1 MLLELKE
8 QFQLMSEQ
16 MAEMRNKEDNRTTT
30 ESSRDS
36 EIEQEPGESEEQGA
50 VGGQLATVDTL
61 RQDFRLMSQAAKRLA
76 RLRLDDSDDEDMDS
90 YSRSRESGK
99 KSGSV
104 LTPTDKV
111 RKQIDWPHMHIQ
123 RMFGGRKKSVSY
135 VDLRIDEFVYGFMS
149 MIESPQCK
157 WNYRV
162 MTKILKNL
170 MQDSMEFS
178 WSNALMFY
186 QMAGVEVEKGKLQWS
201 DEARI
206 HEMRMTYA
214 RTVFPEG
221 KPPKETPKPQLQ
233 LAPANMK
240 CCGPFQR
247 RECEQDRD
255 HTPFTHAC
263 AYCFKAKAA
272 LCRHSEED
280 CKRKIADSKNGK
292 PREQ

>member
-90 YSRSRESGK
+90 YSRSREAGK

-149 MIESPQCK
+149 MIESPQG
-157 WNYRV
+157 YD
-162 MTKILKNL
+162 KNTEKL
-170 MQDSMEFS
+170 D
-178 WSNALMFY
+178 
-186 QMAGVEVEKGKLQWS
+186 AGLYGVLVVERPHVLPNGGRRGGKGKATMVGRSENPRNANDLCPHSVSGGETTQGDTETS
-201 DEARI
+201 IATSTSQ
-206 HEMRMTYA
+206 HEMLRAISASRMRA
-214 RTVFPEG
+214 G
-221 KPPKETPKPQLQ
+221 S
-233 LAPANMK
+233 
-240 CCGPFQR
+240 GS
-247 RECEQDRD
+247 
-255 HTPFTHAC
+255 HAVYSRVC
-263 AYCFKAKAA
+263 LLF
-272 LCRHSEED
+272 
-280 CKRKIADSKNGK
+280 
-292 PREQ
+292 